1 MAIRSDALHRST
13 TPNTSEQDKI
23 DSGNAGSQPAEEPGK
38 KPLCVDLDGTLV
50 NTDTLM
56 EGILAILSS
65 PQKIVRAAQVVTT
78 NRAAFKRRVADL
90 ADLAPELLPY
100 NNKLID
106 YLREEKRSGRSIVLV
121 TGADERLARA
131 IADHLGIFD
140 VVIASN
146 GVRNLKG
153 EAKAAELVNRFGHKN
168 FDYVGDSRADLAVWR
183 QADRIIT
190 ANASK
195 AVAKRASEF
204 GKIAAQ
210 VDDRR
215 AFLPTVLRAMRPHQW
230 VKNLL
235 VFVPLLASRSVT
247 DWPGFLGA
255 LYIFAAFCATASGIY
270 LFNDLMDL
278 RADRIHP
285 RKRDRPFASG
295 ALSLS
300 FGLML
305 AGALI
310 AGGIGL
316 ALLCGAVWLLL
327 AYAAI
332 SLGYSFGLKNYPL
345 LDVFILAALYTLRI
359 VAGGVA
365 SHHSASLWLLA
376 FSGFTFLSLALVKRV
391 SDMPQ
396 THRLGSQSV
405 VTRRGYFSEDRLMLI
420 IFGVA
425 SAFSSSVVL
434 ALFVG
439 STAAFQQ
446 YRTPEIL
453 WGLVPLALFWQ
464 CRLWLSTERGFM
476 DDDPIIYASRDWVS
490 WLVAIAA
497 AGIVALASFSPVFW

>member
-1 MAIRSDALHRST
+1 MESAQDT
-13 TPNTSEQDKI
+13 TE
-23 DSGNAGSQPAEEPGK
+23 SGIAGSSQ
-38 KPLCVDLDGTLV
+38 KPLCVDLDRALIKTS
-50 NTDTLM
+50 TLM

-65 PQKIVRAAQVVTT
+65 RQKIARAALIATAD
-78 NRAAFKRRVADL
+78 RPAFKQRVAVL

-100 NNKLID
+100 NKQLID
-106 YLREEKRSGRSIVLV
+106 YLCEQKRRGRPIVLA
-121 TGADERLARA
+121 TGADESLARA
-131 IADHLGIFD
+131 IADYLGIFD
-140 VVIASN
+140 LVIASD
-146 GVRNLKG
+146 GIRNLAG
-153 EAKAAELVNRFGHKN
+153 EAKAAELVRRFGRKN
-168 FDYVGDSRADLAVWR
+168 FDYIGASRADSAMRREADRFIAAETSTAAEGAGKGGEAAGEVFLR
-183 QADRIIT
+183 QA
-190 ANASK
+190 
-195 AVAKRASEF
+195 F
-204 GKIAAQ
+204 WP
-210 VDDRR
+210 
-215 AFLPTVLRAMRPHQW
+215 LVLRAMRPHQW

-235 VFVPLLASRSVT
+235 VFVPLLASRSIT
-247 DWPGFLGA
+247 DWPGLLGA
-255 LYIFAAFCATASGIY
+255 FYMFVAFCAAASGIY

-278 RADRIHP
+278 RADRLHP

-300 FGLML
+300 FGLVF
-305 AGALI
+305 AGVLI
-310 AGGIGL
+310 AGGFSV
-316 ALLCGAVWLLL
+316 ALLCGAASLLSI
-327 AYAAI
+327 YAAI
-332 SLGYSFGLKNYPL
+332 SLAYSLAFKNYPL

-365 SHHSASLWLLA
+365 SHHLASLWLLA

-396 THRLGSQSV
+396 THSLGSNDRA
-405 VTRRGYFSEDRLMLI
+405 TRRGYFSEDRLILI

-453 WGLVPLALFWQ
+453 WGLVPLVLFWQ

-497 AGIVALASFSPVFW
+497 TVIVALASLDAAFW